1 MALGRVSVVVEKF
14 YCSQSKQ
21 RKIPILTI
29 FEQIIIFFYFFIF
42 LFQIFNPDEIPNPLV
57 YKLSI

>member
-29 FEQIIIFFYFFIF
+29 FEQIIIFFYF